1 MSKDL
6 LFDVYSKAKN
16 KNDIDDELINFID
29 SIFPGKVEKVLDV
42 IKKGITKYHYK
53 PSNRVIWV
61 ALGENCVHMIYPR
74 LYCSCQDFYKNVVT
88 QRKRDFCKHLVAQ
101 TICEGLDDFN
111 ELDLDDED
119 FHTLMEDLSLKF
131 E

>member
-16 KNDIDDELINFID
+16 KDVIDSDLINFID

-42 IKKGITKYHYK
+42 LKKRITKYNYQ

-61 ALGENCVHMIYPR
+61 ALGKNCEHIIYPKI
-74 LYCSCQDFYKNVVT
+74 YCSCQDFYKNVVIE
-88 QRKRDFCKHLVAQ
+88 RKRDFCKHLIAQ
-101 TICEGLDDFN
+101 AISEGLGDFN
-111 ELDLDDED
+111 ELELGDED
-119 FHTLMEDLSLKF
+119 FNTLIEDLNLKF
-131 E
+131 

>member
-16 KNDIDDELINFID
+16 RKVIDDELISFID
-29 SIFPGKVEKVLDV
+29 SIFPNNVDKVLEV
-42 IKKGITKYHYK
+42 IKKGITKYNYK

-61 ALGENCVHMIYPR
+61 ALGKKCEHMIFPR
-74 LYCSCQDFYKNVVT
+74 LFCSCQDFYKNVVI
-88 QRKRDFCKHLVAQ
+88 QRKRSFCKHLLAQ
-101 TICEGLDDFN
+101 AICDGLDDFN

-119 FHTLMEDLSLKF
+119 FNTLVEDLNLKF
-131 E
+131 

>member
-16 KNDIDDELINFID
+16 KNDIDDELIDFID
-29 SIFPGKVEKVLDV
+29 LIFPGKVEKVLDV

-61 ALGENCVHMIYPR
+61 ALGENCIHMIYPR

-88 QRKRDFCKHLVAQ
+88 QRKRDMCKHLVAQ

-119 FHTLMEDLSLKF
+119 FHTLIEDLSLKF